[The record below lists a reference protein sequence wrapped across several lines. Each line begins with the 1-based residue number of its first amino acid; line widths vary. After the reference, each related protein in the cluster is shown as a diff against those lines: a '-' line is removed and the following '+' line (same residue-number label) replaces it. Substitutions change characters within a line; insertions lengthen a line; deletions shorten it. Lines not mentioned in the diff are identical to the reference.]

1 MHGEISPSDIVGGYL
16 CLLCK
21 TVASFWFGMLCR
33 DVFGLGSGL
42 ESSEE
47 DTEVGVDG
55 GEQEAER
62 GSSVGVQV
70 RGACGDEG
78 WDGGCG

>member
-1 MHGEISPSDIVGGYL
+1 MHGKISLSDIVGGFL

-21 TVASFWFGMLCR
+21 TVASFWFSMLCR
-33 DVFGLGSGL
+33 DIFGLGLGL
-42 ESSEE
+42 ESSEK
-47 DTEVGVDG
+47 DTEVGMDR

-70 RGACGDEG
+70 HSVCGDEG
-78 WDGGCG
+78 WDGGCR